1 MMPFDPVKQ
10 LGAVGEAEAAD
21 EGTTTDTGAEPST
34 GAAPS
39 TGGKQSFMDSTDPV
53 RAYVKALQ
61 QFIGAPQTQVWDP
74 PTHTQWWAWWR
85 DNSAPLQSIPAADVV
100 APAYGTEPDRVAT
113 ASVRPLLEAKD
124 AALFAL
130 YAPLLAL
137 LHVPN
142 TSREVYVAF
151 MDENVAKVDTAM
163 GLIQDNV
170 RAAEVAMLP
179 SGPVPGE
186 ELAAP
191 RSYGWVWWGIGAVAI
206 VVTAVLWPRKKE

>member
-10 LGAVGEAEAAD
+10 LGAVSEPEADDAEAEA
-21 EGTTTDTGAEPST
+21 DTGT
-34 GAAPS
+34 VPS
-39 TGGKQSFMDSTDPV
+39 TGGKQSFMDSADPV
-53 RAYVKALQ
+53 RTYVKALQ

-100 APAYGTEPDRVAT
+100 APAYGAEPDRVAT
-113 ASVRPLLEAKD
+113 ASVRPLLEARD
-124 AALFAL
+124 EALFAL

-137 LHVPN
+137 LHIPSA
-142 TSREVYVAF
+142 TRDAYVAY

-170 RAAEVAMLP
+170 RAAEIAMLP
-179 SGPVPGE
+179 APPVPGE
-186 ELAAP
+186 ELATVP
-191 RSYGWVWWGIGAVAI
+191 RSYSWVWWLAGAA
-206 VVTAVLWPRKKE
+206 VVLGVAVLWPWEKEEKK